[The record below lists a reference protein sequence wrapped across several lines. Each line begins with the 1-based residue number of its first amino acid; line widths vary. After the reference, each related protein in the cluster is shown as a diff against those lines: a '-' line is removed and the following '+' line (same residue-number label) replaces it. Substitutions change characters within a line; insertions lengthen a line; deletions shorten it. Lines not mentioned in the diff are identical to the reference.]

1 MTEEADRMRK
11 QPEEWLDVCDNQGN
25 PTGERVLR
33 SAAHRDGTPHRTAHV
48 WLIHRRPAGG
58 FDVLLQKRSRE
69 KDAFPGCYDISSA
82 GHIPAGDGFV
92 ESALR
97 ELEEELGIRAEPSEL
112 VRIGLCDTRVDTEFH
127 GCPFR
132 NREISAVFVCE
143 KPVQRSDF
151 HLQREE
157 VEEVCWIDYEECRR
171 RMAAGTLVH
180 CISAEEFGLLGA
192 YVQKKVRWHMV
203 LTGRVQG
210 VGFRYR
216 ASAAADA
223 LGIVGWVRNCWNG
236 TVEMEVQGSQEAIDR
251 MLERTAASRWV
262 QIDHIAKTQM
272 TPEEERGF
280 HVRSD
285 W

>member
-1 MTEEADRMRK
+1 MAV
-11 QPEEWLDVCDNQGN
+11 LFA
-25 PTGERVLR
+25 TGR
-33 SAAHRDGTPHRTAHV
+33 SV
-48 WLIHRRPAGG
+48 
-58 FDVLLQKRSRE
+58 
-69 KDAFPGCYDISSA
+69 
-82 GHIPAGDGFV
+82 
-92 ESALR
+92 
-97 ELEEELGIRAEPSEL
+97 
-112 VRIGLCDTRVDTEFH
+112 
-127 GCPFR
+127 
-132 NREISAVFVCE
+132 AVFVCE

-236 TVEMEVQGSQEAIDR
+236 TVEMGSTGFPGGHRPDAG
-251 MLERTAASRWV
+251 ERTAASRWV
-262 QIDHIAKTQM
+262 QIDHIAKDTDD
-272 TPEEERGF
+272 TGGGKGLSCPF
-280 HVRSD
+280 
-285 W
+285 